1 VKLLADRLRSVS
13 VVEVKKSGRRN
24 PVRKLRLRSITFSSE
39 YVPNTGGRSPFN
51 ELFDI
56 FNVVSLKN

>member
-1 VKLLADRLRSVS
+1 LRSVS